1 MASLTFDETMHKLM
15 SNYLVAVNR
24 LKHAQERV
32 ASLDD
37 PTMLRQLVADEERA
51 EVECAR
57 ALVQRGW
64 QPPYAVF
71 RRGA

>member
-1 MASLTFDETMHKLM
+1 MALTFDESMHKLM

-37 PTMLRQLVADEERA
+37 PTMLRQLMSDEEKA
-51 EVECAR
+51 EHACAE

-64 QPPYAVF
+64 QPPYALL